1 MDFSGRSITRVD
13 PQVNFEWGNGSPD
26 AAIAAD
32 TFSTRWT
39 GQVQAQKSETYT
51 FFVRAD
57 DGVRL
62 WVNGQ
67 LLVNQWKDQGTTEYS
82 GSIALVAGQKYDIR
96 MEYYENS
103 LGAVAQLGWS
113 SASTPK
119 QIIPSRSFIA
129 ARRHLQIRLRH
140 LLLHQLQF
148 RVVAKALTATTSTT
162 WTSAA
167 RASRVLIAGE
177 LRVGQRLTRRC
188 DCSRTPSARAG
199 RTGAGTKE

>member
-1 MDFSGRSITRVD
+1 
-13 PQVNFEWGNGSPD
+13 
-26 AAIAAD
+26 
-32 TFSTRWT
+32 
-39 GQVQAQKSETYT
+39 VQAQKSETYT

-82 GSIALVAGQKYDIR
+82 GSIALVAGQRYDIR

-119 QIIPSRSFIA
+119 QIIPQSQLFSSSALTSGATAKVTSTSSRPA
-129 ARRHLQIRLRH
+129 VPVVTPPALD
-140 LLLHQLQF
+140 
-148 RVVAKALTATTSTT
+148 VVAPTVTVRTPVHNATYR
-162 WTSAA
+162 WLESASGRA
-167 RASRVLIAGE
+167 RDVGGSRVQAVYGSLMRYSDNYYWNGTE
-177 LRVGQRLTRRC
+177 W
-188 DCSRTPSARAG
+188 TPQAASVLCKGKTVWQMAFRS
-199 RTGAGTKE
+199 